1 LKGKLRLLLI
11 LGLIVMLAVSGCGGG
26 GDGGQADAPP
36 ADQNETSQEVQE
48 TKTINIGFT
57 GPLSGGAALYG
68 KDVTDGLELAVEE
81 INAQG
86 IMVNG
91 EKYVINLVKLDDQY
105 MPDKAATNARR
116 LRDEYKTPVVFV
128 PHSGGVY
135 AIQQFNEAENLLLLA
150 YTSEPGVLETGNTLT
165 MRIPPRYTLYLEE
178 FANRSME
185 RFGNKLGVIPSN
197 TQYGKDW
204 TEAFLPVWESKGG
217 VVVAESP
224 IDYNKESDF
233 YTYVSQVLAAGPDV
247 LFVGGPSQPT
257 ALVIDQARQLGFEGG
272 FVVMDQAKIDQM
284 AQIIP
289 MEKLEGAIGSVP
301 LHLYNSPGTQ
311 PFIERYKA
319 RYDGKAPTWESTYN
333 YQTMWLVAKGIEKAG
348 NVDDAKAIFRGMKDS
363 CPFEDP
369 SISVVNV
376 PAISDKGDSLQNAT
390 AAMVIDGQFSEP
402 INIQNPENPYQ

>member
-1 LKGKLRLLLI
+1 MKGKWKYLLFISLI
-11 LGLIVMLAVSGCGGG
+11 LMLILPGCGGG
-26 GDGGQADAPP
+26 GGQSEAPP
-36 ADQNETSQEVQE
+36 AQQQEAGQGDGQEV
-48 TKTINIGFT
+48 KTINIGFT

-68 KDVTDGLELAVEE
+68 KDITDGLDLAVEE

-91 EKYVINLVKLDDQY
+91 EKYVINLIKLDDQY

-116 LRDEYKTPVVFV
+116 LRDEYNTPVIFV

-135 AIQQFNEAENLLLLA
+135 ALQQFNEAEDFLILA
-150 YTSEPGVLETGNTLT
+150 YTSEPGVLETGNSLTL
-165 MRIPPRYTLYLEE
+165 RIPPRYTLYLEE

-217 VVVAESP
+217 VVVASSP
-224 IDYNKESDF
+224 IDYNKEADF
-233 YTYVSQVLAAGPDV
+233 YTCVSQVLAADPDV

-284 AQIIP
+284 AQIIS

-301 LHLYNSPGTQ
+301 LHLYNTPGTQ
-311 PFIERYKA
+311 PFIERFKA
-319 RYDGKAPTWESTYN
+319 KYDGKAPTWESTYN
-333 YQTMWLVAKGIEKAG
+333 YQTMWLLAKGIEQAG
-348 NVDDAKAIFRGMKDS
+348 NVDDAKTIFQGMKDS

-369 SISVVNV
+369 SIAVVYI
-376 PAISDKGDSLQNAT
+376 PAISDTGDSLQNAT
-390 AAMVIDGQFSEP
+390 AAMVIDGEFSEP
-402 INIQNPENPYQ
+402 IDIRNPENPYN